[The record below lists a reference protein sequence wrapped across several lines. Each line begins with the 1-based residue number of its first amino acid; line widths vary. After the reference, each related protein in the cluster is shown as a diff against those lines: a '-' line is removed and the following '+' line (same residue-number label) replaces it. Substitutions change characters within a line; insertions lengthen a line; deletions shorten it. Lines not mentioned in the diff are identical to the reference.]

1 MQALFASWDATAT
14 GGSDAALAIAALAD
28 NHPPAD
34 AVDLIV
40 ADLRLAEGKSGVD
53 AISRLRARLGSNTPA
68 IIVSGDTSAD
78 AQAEVQAAGVKMLL
92 KPVVAATLK
101 EAAEGAI
108 LSRADASVGSRHAAP
123 A

>member
-1 MQALFASWDATAT
+1 
-14 GGSDAALAIAALAD
+14 
-28 NHPPAD
+28 
-34 AVDLIV
+34 
-40 ADLRLAEGKSGVD
+40 
-53 AISRLRARLGSNTPA
+53 LRARLGSNTPA